1 MNKKRKQLRLLI
13 SSLLA
18 SATCMA
24 APIKLDLYTQEFPPL
39 QVRVD
44 GQADGYTI
52 KFVQAVIN
60 AAAKTYPMEVNSL
73 RFAPWKRAIKNT
85 QQLENVLLFSI
96 SRTPEREALYQ
107 WIGAVSP
114 YEVAVYRKAEGP
126 QVAATSLS
134 ELSQYRFAAQTAS
147 SFEELIK
154 SEDFHHIIPVNQGKE
169 AIKLLKMD
177 RVDFAPMVTAS
188 FPYRMEQYGYN
199 PSEFVEVAKVDK
211 LCQQLWLVTGHNTSK
226 EVVDALSASLN
237 KLKNQGLL
245 QQLIDDYQPDSAV
258 MQNYRQQR

>member
-1 MNKKRKQLRLLI
+1 MNKTRKQLTVLI

-18 SATCMA
+18 TASCLAE
-24 APIKLDLYTQEFPPL
+24 PIKLDLYTQEFPPL
-39 QVRVD
+39 QVKVD
-44 GQADGYTI
+44 GQAEGYTI
-52 KFVQAVIN
+52 KFVQAVIED
-60 AAAKTYPMEVNSL
+60 AAKTLPMEVNSL

-114 YEVAVYRKAEGP
+114 YEVAVYRKSEGP
-126 QVAATSLS
+126 KVSVTSLS
-134 ELSQYRFAAQTAS
+134 ELSEYRFAAQTAS

-154 SEDFHHIIPVNQGKE
+154 SEGFSHIIPVNKGKE

-177 RVDFAPMVTAS
+177 RADFAPMVTAS

-226 EVVDALSASLN
+226 EVVEALNASLN

-245 QQLIDDYQPDSAV
+245 QQLIDDYQPDSPV
-258 MQNYRQQR
+258 MQSYRNLR